1 MINESKSIKSQRLES
16 FDRLIEAN
24 RPSKDRAYSTLLAA
38 FHEAEEKFAQ
48 SALPKDRLPM
58 KEELP
63 NNLLLR
69 AWIEEYGVE
78 TDVVCEGDN
87 RGNALL
93 IACELDMPAAVAA
106 LLSLGA
112 NPNYVHPSKHGNTP
126 LLRCAEMGYE
136 DCLRSLLLSPG
147 LDLMQL
153 TKEYKLVLG
162 QNIPQYEAGGRS
174 ALILAAESGRLSS
187 VKLLMQHHDGETL
200 LSSEDSFGRSP
211 LQAVF
216 DKMATK
222 AESSAAWRV
231 LDTIA
236 HELCIY
242 SDLDPV
248 MARKSMLPDK
258 ATALA
263 SERNRNRILRQRFLT
278 TSIALKNEEQKSRL
292 AAVSKFYGT
301 KKHPEVY
308 SSQIPPSAIGVLS
321 NNTSGRGSTTTTRRN
336 DLLVPPITTGLG
348 VTNNTN
354 PTDSIPPAPTLVEA
368 LVAVSHEPVPG
379 TWTLPLLSP
388 AFCAAV
394 SDELQHYEQLARAAA
409 AGGGG
414 EGRLPLP
421 LRHDGNLGA
430 LQDVGFAP
438 LLAALGRL
446 LGPLLPR
453 LGLVGPGA
461 RAEVHHAFVT
471 RNWPGREENA
481 TFKVHRDRSDLTINV
496 CLQASDDLEGSTV
509 GLYRDP
515 SANPD
520 SRGSLLSS
528 SSSSD
533 KQQRKKN
540 IESSSSPS
548 SDNEEDR
555 GTPLSPPLPP
565 LVQSRRRETAG
576 MLVPS
581 EEDRVYTFTHAVG
594 KALIHSGSQWH
605 RTDPCTRGTRA
616 SLIAWARVVAD
627 VPCTGCGESI
637 GVGKRLCKACGEMVT
652 MVESSSPE
660 ADLTTKKL

>member
-1 MINESKSIKSQRLES
+1 
-16 FDRLIEAN
+16 
-24 RPSKDRAYSTLLAA
+24 
-38 FHEAEEKFAQ
+38 
-48 SALPKDRLPM
+48 
-58 KEELP
+58 
-63 NNLLLR
+63 
-69 AWIEEYGVE
+69 
-78 TDVVCEGDN
+78 
-87 RGNALL
+87 GNALL

-336 DLLVPPITTGLG
+336 DLL
-348 VTNNTN
+348 
-354 PTDSIPPAPTLVEA
+354 
-368 LVAVSHEPVPG
+368 PVPG

-520 SRGSLLSS
+520 SRDSLS
-528 SSSSD
+528 
-533 KQQRKKN
+533 
-540 IESSSSPS
+540 
-548 SDNEEDR
+548 
-555 GTPLSPPLPP
+555 
-565 LVQSRRRETAG
+565 RRETAG
-576 MLVPS
+576 ILVPS

-627 VPCTGCGESI
+627 APCTGCGESI
-637 GVGKRLCKACGEMVT
+637 GVGKRLCKACG
-652 MVESSSPE
+652 
-660 ADLTTKKL
+660 